1 MNRLASEYAIFLACP
16 RDMRVL
22 LVTNMIYAFVL
33 PVIEIFVAA
42 YVMRN
47 SHDVSKVVTYQ
58 LAIYAGDPVAFWLN
72 GLMLGRLSTKRLYS
86 AGMILSA
93 VAMLVMMAS
102 NVITPAAIAVSGL
115 LMGIASGLFWANRGF
130 LALSTTTDE
139 NRNYYSASRPFS

>member
-1 MNRLASEYAIFLACP
+1 
-16 RDMRVL
+16 MRVL

-33 PVIEIFVAA
+33 SVIEIFVAA

-115 LMGIASGLFWANRGF
+115 LMGIASGLF
-130 LALSTTTDE
+130 
-139 NRNYYSASRPFS
+139 